1 MYVSAGSKI
10 NMSCEASGAPLPV
23 LTWYKDGS
31 PVAAERTTGM
41 RGVSVLSFD
50 TITSAHQGE
59 YWCEARN
66 SEGRNASPRTILTL
80 AQSKFLLYLKDGAS
94 REVLKIYVF

>member
-10 NMSCEASGAPLPV
+10 NISCEASGVPLPV

-31 PVAAERTTGM
+31 HVPAKRTTGIK
-41 RGVSVLSFD
+41 GVSALTFD
-50 TITSAHQGE
+50 SMTSAHQGE

-66 SEGRNASPRTILTL
+66 SAGRNVSSRTILTL
-80 AQSKFLLYLKDGAS
+80 AQSKFLLPLKDGAS
-94 REVLKIYVF
+94 KEVLKIYVF